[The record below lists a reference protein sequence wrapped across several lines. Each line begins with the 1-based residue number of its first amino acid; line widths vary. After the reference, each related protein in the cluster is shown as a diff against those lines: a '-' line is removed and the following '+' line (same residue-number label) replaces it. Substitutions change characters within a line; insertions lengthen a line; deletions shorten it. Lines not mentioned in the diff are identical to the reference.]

1 MHKIVHYPHECLTKP
16 TRPVTHLSK
25 DVLSLLD
32 EMLVIMES
40 ENGVGLAAN
49 QLGESI
55 RMAVVKMDDETGL
68 FEMLNPKIVSKSKT
82 TTLEVEGCLSFPGV
96 YGTVERAAEVTV
108 RYVDRDGYEIE
119 VDVTDD
125 LARIMQHEI
134 DHLDGLIF
142 TDKFIEQVS
151 EEEFERLGEE
161 E

>member
-1 MHKIVHYPHECLTKP
+1 MRKIVHYPHECLTIP
-16 TRPVTHLSK
+16 TRPVTRLSK

-68 FEMLNPKIVSKSKT
+68 FEMLNPEIISKSKT

-108 RYVDRDGYEIE
+108 RYVDREGYEIE